1 MLNIRRLRK
10 KGLVITLNLFEIVK
24 EIESCVKLDENRMVN
39 TESGEII
46 DIEALAALEIERD
59 VKIENIGCWI
69 KNLLAD
75 AEALKQ
81 QKNIFA
87 EREKVAKNKA
97 ESLKN
102 YLTVILD
109 GKKFETSRVAMSF
122 RKSESV
128 EFTGEL
134 IDVPHQFLK
143 FKEPELDK
151 TAIKK
156 AIKDGEN
163 VPCCQLVSKM
173 NLQIK

>member
-1 MLNIRRLRK
+1 MK
-10 KGLVITLNLFEIVK
+10 LFEIVK
-24 EIESCVKLDENRMVN
+24 EIESCVKLDESRVVN

-46 DIEALAALEIERD
+46 DIEALDALELERD

-102 YLTVILD
+102 YLSVILD

-128 EFTGEL
+128 EFSGEL

-156 AIKDGEN
+156 AIKNGEN

>member
-1 MLNIRRLRK
+1 MK
-10 KGLVITLNLFEIVK
+10 LFEIVK
-24 EIESCVKLDENRMVN
+24 EIEACVKLDENRVVN

-46 DIEALAALEIERD
+46 DIEALAALELERD

-87 EREKVAKNKA
+87 EREKAAKNKA

-102 YLTVILD
+102 YLTAILD

-128 EFTGEL
+128 EFSGEL
-134 IDVPHQFLK
+134 IDVPHQYLK

>member
-1 MLNIRRLRK
+1 MLNIQRLQK
-10 KGLVITLNLFEIVK
+10 KGLVIILKLFEIVK
-24 EIESCVKLDENRMVN
+24 EIESCVKLDENRVVN

-46 DIEALAALEIERD
+46 DIEALTALEMERD
-59 VKIENIGCWI
+59 TKIENIGCWI

-81 QKNIFA
+81 QKNVFA
-87 EREKVAKNKA
+87 EREKAAKNKA

-102 YLTVILD
+102 YLSVILD

-128 EFTGEL
+128 EFSGEL

-163 VPCCQLVSKM
+163 VPCCQLVSKL

>member
-10 KGLVITLNLFEIVK
+10 KGLVITLKLFEIVK
-24 EIESCVKLDENRMVN
+24 EIEACVKLDENRMVN

-59 VKIENIGCWI
+59 TKIENIGCWI

-87 EREKVAKNKA
+87 EREKAAKNKA

-128 EFTGEL
+128 EFSGEL

>member
-1 MLNIRRLRK
+1 MK
-10 KGLVITLNLFEIVK
+10 LFEIVQ
-24 EIESCVKLDENRMVN
+24 EIEACVKLDENRVVN

-46 DIEALAALEIERD
+46 DIEALAALELERD

-87 EREKVAKNKA
+87 EREKAAKNKA

-109 GKKFETSRVAMSF
+109 GKKFETSRVAMTF

-128 EFTGEL
+128 EFDGEL
-134 IDVPHQFLK
+134 IDVPHQYLK
-143 FKEPELDK
+143 FREPELDK
-151 TAIKK
+151 AGIKK
-156 AIKDGEN
+156 AIKAGEN
-163 VPCCQLVSKM
+163 VPGCYIKSNM

>member
-1 MLNIRRLRK
+1 MLKLK
-10 KGLVITLNLFEIVK
+10 LFEIVK
-24 EIESCVKLDENRMVN
+24 EIESCVKLDDERMVN

-46 DIEALAALEIERD
+46 DIEALAALELERD
-59 VKIENIGCWI
+59 TKIENIGCWI

-75 AEALKQ
+75 AEALKE

-87 EREKVAKNKA
+87 EREKAARSKA

-102 YLTVILD
+102 YLSVILD
-109 GKKFETSRVAMSF
+109 GKKFESSRVAMSF

-128 EFTGEL
+128 EFSGEL
-134 IDVPHQFLK
+134 IDVPHQYLK

-156 AIKDGEN
+156 AIKDGEI
-163 VPCCQLVSKM
+163 VPCCQLVSKL

>member
-1 MLNIRRLRK
+1 MLNIQRLRK
-10 KGLVITLNLFEIVK
+10 KGLVITLKLFEIIK
-24 EIESCVKLDENRMVN
+24 EIESCVKLDENRVVN

-59 VKIENIGCWI
+59 TKIENIGCWI

-128 EFTGEL
+128 EFSGEL
-134 IDVPHQFLK
+134 IDVPHQYLK

>member
-1 MLNIRRLRK
+1 MK
-10 KGLVITLNLFEIVK
+10 LFEIVK
-24 EIESCVKLDENRMVN
+24 EIESCVKLDESRVVN

-46 DIEALAALEIERD
+46 DIEALAALELERD

-102 YLTVILD
+102 YLSVILD

-128 EFTGEL
+128 EFSGEL

-156 AIKDGEN
+156 AIKNGEN